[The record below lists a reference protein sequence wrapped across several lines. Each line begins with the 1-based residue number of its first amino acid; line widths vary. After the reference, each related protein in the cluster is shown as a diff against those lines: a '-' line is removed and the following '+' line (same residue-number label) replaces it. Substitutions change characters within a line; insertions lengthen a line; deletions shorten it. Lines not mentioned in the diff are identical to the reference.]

1 MSIAAAAF
9 FAAPGLAVGS
19 FLNVVAARL
28 PLRRSLVRPGSSC
41 MSCGAAIP
49 LRDNVPVLS
58 YLMLRGRCR
67 ACGARIPLRYPVVEL
82 VTALLVGGCGLRFGV
97 TVYAVLAA
105 VFCVVLVAI
114 SAIDIE
120 HRIVPN
126 RIVIPAAAAALVAQ
140 LAREPSVEW
149 PLAALGASLFLFVAA
164 VAYPRGMGMG
174 DVKLALLLGAFLGR
188 DVAAALMIGLLAA
201 VVPALALLALK
212 GSSARKMAMPF
223 APFLAFGA
231 IVALFAGDGLL
242 DWYLGLTR

>member
-28 PLRRSLVRPGSSC
+28 PLRQSLVRPGSSC
-41 MSCGAAIP
+41 MSCGSAIAT
-49 LRDNVPVLS
+49 RDNVPVLS

-67 ACGARIPLRYPVVEL
+67 ACGTRIPLRYPVVEL
-82 VTALLVGGCGLRFGV
+82 VTALLVAACGLRFGV
-97 TVYAVLAA
+97 SLYAVMAA

-114 SAIDIE
+114 SAIDVE

-140 LAREPSVEW
+140 LAREPSIEW
-149 PLAALGASLFLFVAA
+149 PLAALGASLFLFIAA

-188 DVAAALMIGLLAA
+188 DVAVGLMVGLLAA
-201 VVPALALLALK
+201 VVPAVVLLALK
-212 GSSARKMAMPF
+212 GASARKIAMPF

-231 IVALFAGDGLL
+231 IVALLAGHGLL
-242 DWYLGLTR
+242 EWYLGLTR